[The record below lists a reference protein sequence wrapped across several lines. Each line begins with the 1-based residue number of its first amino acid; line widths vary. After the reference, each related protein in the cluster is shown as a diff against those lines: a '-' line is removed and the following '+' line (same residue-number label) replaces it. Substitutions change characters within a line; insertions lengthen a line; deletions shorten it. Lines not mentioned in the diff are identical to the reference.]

1 VSDKGPV
8 VQVGNGVQL
17 NTSSAPSLEEVA
29 AAAGAVDMF
38 LFRRIDPGR
47 FAHIGGVG
55 RGVGWAG
62 IVELGV
68 ADEPFVAE
76 SLTTGVV
83 IRRYLGEPWHV
94 FGPYYGLA
102 VVIVPVDNDL
112 FAVFGSDDERLLRVT
127 DAEFCELAGF
137 ASQSLTGVVAA
148 KRLADELEVVNAV
161 RELLRAPGRSFDEAL
176 QSIATQAATSL
187 SCEVGVLYARE
198 HGRVAVFDPTGVLTA
213 KSGAIQS
220 VMEGIAERGN
230 MPNCIQDAA
239 TSELPPPFSTAEGL
253 VSYYLLGFDEPVTAI
268 LLVAHTTAA
277 PRGFTLLCQSL
288 GLRLVEAAVPLLT
301 TALSRDGLLADL
313 ERAAEQARR
322 DTLTGLANRL
332 AWDEAVAEVVRDGR
346 PVSVVQLDCCSLK
359 QTNDT
364 LGHHTG
370 DRLLRTVAH
379 LITSSVREP
388 DLVARVGGDEFAI
401 LLVDADETIAAS
413 VVDRIEQAVEDEPLI
428 ETVKIAV
435 AVGTATTRV
444 GDVAAAQQVADA
456 HMLSHKRERARL

>member
-1 VSDKGPV
+1 
-8 VQVGNGVQL
+8 VQDGVQL
-17 NTSSAPSLEEVA
+17 TTSSAPSLEEVA

-62 IVELGV
+62 IVEIGV

-76 SLTTGVV
+76 SLRTGTVV
-83 IRRYLGEPWHV
+83 RRYVGEPWHV
-94 FGPYYGLA
+94 FGPYYGTA
-102 VVIVPVDNDL
+102 VAIVPVDDDL
-112 FAVFGSDDERLLRVT
+112 FAVFGSNDDSLLRVS
-127 DAEFCELAGF
+127 DADFRDLAGF
-137 ASQSLTGVVAA
+137 ASQSLSGVIAA

-161 RELLRAPGRSFDEAL
+161 RDLLRAPGASFDEAM
-176 QSIATQAATSL
+176 QSIVAQAATSL

-198 HGRVAVFDPTGVLTA
+198 HGKVAVFDPGGLLAA
-213 KSGAIQS
+213 KSGAIEG
-220 VMEGIAERGN
+220 VMEEIAERGN
-230 MPNCIQDAA
+230 IPLCIQDASV
-239 TSELPPPFSTAEGL
+239 TELPSPLSTAEGL
-253 VSYYLLGFDEPVTAI
+253 VSYYLLGFDEPVAAV

-301 TALSRDGLLADL
+301 TALSRDGLLEDL

-332 AWDEAVAEVVRDGR
+332 AWDEAVANIASDGR
-346 PVSVVQLDCCSLK
+346 PVSIVQLDCCSLK
-359 QTNDT
+359 HTNDSF
-364 LGHHTG
+364 GHHTG

-379 LITSSVREP
+379 IASASVREP
-388 DLVARVGGDEFAI
+388 DLVARIGGDEFAI
-401 LLVDADETIAAS
+401 LLVDADETVAAS
-413 VVDRIEQAVEDEPLI
+413 VIERVEQAVAAEPPI

-435 AVGTATTRV
+435 AVGAATTRT
-444 GDVAAAQQVADA
+444 GDVAAAQQEADA
-456 HMLSHKRERARL
+456 RMLAGKRPRS

>member
-1 VSDKGPV
+1 VH
-8 VQVGNGVQL
+8 VGDNHQL
-17 NTSSAPSLEEVA
+17 LTSSAPSLEEVA

-62 IVELGV
+62 IVEVGV

-76 SLTTGVV
+76 ALTTNTVV
-83 IRRYLGEPWHV
+83 RRYVGEAWHV
-94 FGPYYGLA
+94 FGPYYGMA
-102 VVIVPVDNDL
+102 VTIVPVDDDL
-112 FAVFGSDDERLLRVT
+112 FAVFGSDDERLLDVT
-127 DAEFCELAGF
+127 DAEFRELAGF
-137 ASQSLTGVVAA
+137 ASQSLTGVIAA

-161 RELLRAPGRSFDEAL
+161 RDLLRAPGSSFDEAL
-176 QSIATQAATSL
+176 QSIATQAAMAL

-198 HGRVAVFDPTGVLTA
+198 HGRVAVYDPTGILA
-213 KSGAIQS
+213 DKSGAIKS

-230 MPNCIQDAA
+230 VPNCIQDAA
-239 TSELPPPFSTAEGL
+239 SSELPFPFSTADGL

-301 TALSRDGLLADL
+301 TALSRDGLREDL

-322 DTLTGLANRL
+322 DTLTGLSNRL
-332 AWDEAVAEVVRDGR
+332 AWDEAVARVPQDGR
-346 PVSVVQLDCCSLK
+346 PVSVIQLDCCSLK

-364 LGHHTG
+364 FGHHTG

-413 VVDRIEQAVEDEPLI
+413 VVDRIEQAVDAEPMI

-435 AVGTATTRV
+435 AVGSATTRV
-444 GDVAAAQQVADA
+444 GDVTAAQQAADA
-456 HMLSHKRERARL
+456 LMLSHKRERSRVKH

>member
-1 VSDKGPV
+1 VPV
-8 VQVGNGVQL
+8 NDGVQL
-17 NTSSAPSLEEVA
+17 LTSSAPSLEEVA

-62 IVELGV
+62 IVEVGV

-76 SLTTGVV
+76 SLRTGTVV
-83 IRRYLGEPWHV
+83 RRYVGEPWHV
-94 FGPYYGLA
+94 FGPYYGTA
-102 VVIVPVDNDL
+102 VAIVPVDDDL
-112 FAVFGSDDERLLRVT
+112 FAVFGSGDETLLRVS
-127 DAEFCELAGF
+127 DAEFRELAGF
-137 ASQSLTGVVAA
+137 ASQSLSGVIAA

-161 RELLRAPGRSFDEAL
+161 RDLLRAPGASFDEAL
-176 QSIATQAATSL
+176 HSIVAQAASSL
-187 SCEVGVLYARE
+187 SCEVGVLYARG
-198 HGRVAVFDPTGVLTA
+198 HGKVAVFDPTGILA
-213 KSGAIQS
+213 DRSGAIRG
-220 VMEGIAERGN
+220 VMEEIAERDN
-230 MPNCIQDAA
+230 IPLCIQDA
-239 TSELPPPFSTAEGL
+239 TTNELPAPLSTADGL
-253 VSYYLLGFDEPVTAI
+253 VSYYLLGFDEPVTAV

-301 TALSRDGLLADL
+301 TALSRDGLREDL

-332 AWDEAVAEVVRDGR
+332 AWDEAVAGVARDGR

-359 QTNDT
+359 QTNDSF
-364 LGHHTG
+364 GHHTG

-379 LITSSVREP
+379 IATSSVREP
-388 DLVARVGGDEFAI
+388 DLVARIGGDEFAI
-401 LLVDADETIAAS
+401 LLVDADETVAAS
-413 VVDRIEQAVEDEPLI
+413 VVERVERAVAAEPPI

-435 AVGTATTRV
+435 AVGAATTRT
-444 GDVAAAQQVADA
+444 GDVAAVQQEADVR
-456 HMLSHKRERARL
+456 MLAGKREGSRS